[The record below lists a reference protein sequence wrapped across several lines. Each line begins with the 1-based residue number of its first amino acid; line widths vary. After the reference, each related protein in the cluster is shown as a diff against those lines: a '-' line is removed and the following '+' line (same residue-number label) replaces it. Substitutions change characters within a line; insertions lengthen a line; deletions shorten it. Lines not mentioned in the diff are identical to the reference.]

1 MRDILNLAKSIV
13 QMLLQISETWV
24 PNLWEDNPSFVN
36 ISTEEKART
45 NFIENLKTRYD
56 RATVGMNTLFKRIKP
71 KEKKEEEERTFPQ
84 KLFYDSKVTEH
95 N

>member
-1 MRDILNLAKSIV
+1 MRDILSLAKSIV

-56 RATVGMNTLFKRIKP
+56 RATVGMNTLFKRIKS
-71 KEKKEEEERTFPQ
+71 KDKKRSRRKNFSPETF
-84 KLFYDSKVTEH
+84 L
-95 N
+95 